1 MIQDRE
7 KPFLV
12 ADLDALYELHLRWL
26 ISLPRVKPFYAVK
39 CNNTPAVLGMLSA
52 LGAGFDCAS
61 KVGHFMDSKI
71 LSISFGVSFC
81 QMH

>member
-1 MIQDRE
+1 MKCALLIQDRE

-26 ISLPRVKPFYAVK
+26 IRLPRVKPFYAVK

-52 LGAGFDCAS
+52 LGTGFDCAS
-61 KVGHFMDSKI
+61 KVDHFIDSKI
-71 LSISFGVSFC
+71 ILICF
-81 QMH
+81 